1 MNVTCGRTELRE
13 ALRLVSSV
21 TDPRNIKPILK
32 DVHMRT
38 VAEGLELSATDLE
51 VGLKY
56 LVRDV
61 DVQSSGG
68 IVVPAD
74 PVTGIVSE
82 SSVERLTLVVE
93 DDKLRVATAQGTFN
107 VMGMSEEEFPDIPD
121 FPEEDAIEIEGAVIR
136 EMIDKTSFAVAIER
150 QRYALNGVLL
160 VAKTGAARIEM
171 VATDGRRMARIWR
184 KANVPSPIT
193 ISSIVPV
200 KAMQQLHKMIDDEEI
215 VRINAQERQILMRGE
230 NGVLVAQL
238 VEGRFP
244 PYEEVI
250 PTDLDKKLEIQAEEF
265 GNSIRQAAVLS
276 SRETHALVLKLS
288 TEGCVIESSDPDA
301 GDAHVE
307 LGGTFTGDPINIHF
321 NADYLLDGVKAM
333 SGESIRF
340 EMKNDTR
347 AAVMR
352 GAGDYTYLV
361 MPITRE

>member
-1 MNVTCGRTELRE
+1 MNVTCSRTELRE
-13 ALRLVSSV
+13 ALRLVSGV

-32 DVHMRT
+32 DIRMRT
-38 VAEGLELSATDLE
+38 VADGLELSATDLE

-68 IVVPAD
+68 IVVPAE
-74 PVTGIVSE
+74 PVSGIVSE
-82 SSVERLTLVVE
+82 STTERLSLTVE
-93 DDKLRVATAQGTFN
+93 DNKLHVTTANGTFN

-121 FPEEDAIEIEGAVIR
+121 FPEQGVIEIEGAVIR

-160 VAKTGAARIEM
+160 VTIAGSTRMEM
-171 VATDGRRMARIWR
+171 VATDGRRLARIWR
-184 KANVPSPIT
+184 KANIASEVSASVI
-193 ISSIVPV
+193 IPV
-200 KAMQQLHKMIDDEEI
+200 KAMQQLQKMVGEEEI
-215 VRINAQERQILMRGE
+215 VKISVQERQVLMRGE

-244 PYEEVI
+244 PYDEVI
-250 PTDLDKKLEIQAEEF
+250 PDDLDKKLDIEAGEL
-265 GNSIRQAAVLS
+265 GNSVRQAAVLS
-276 SRETHALVLKLS
+276 SRDTHALVLKLS
-288 TEGCVIESSDPDA
+288 ASGSVIESSDPDS

-307 LGGTFTGDPINIHF
+307 LGGTFSGDAIDIHF

-333 SGESIRF
+333 SGEKIRF
-340 EMKNDTR
+340 EMKSDAR